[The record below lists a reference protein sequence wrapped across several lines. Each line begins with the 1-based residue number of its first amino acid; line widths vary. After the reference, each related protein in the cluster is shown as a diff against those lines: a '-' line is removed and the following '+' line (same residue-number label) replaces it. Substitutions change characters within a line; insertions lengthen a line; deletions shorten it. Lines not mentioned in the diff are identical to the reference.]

1 MRVKDESGGVPCAHV
16 AGAWAK
22 LLLSR
27 LSTIAICELTMCEL
41 TMCELTMCE
50 LTMCELTIVWRLI
63 GMIAYGG

>member
-1 MRVKDESGGVPCAHV
+1 MGVRVRVKDESGGVPCAHV

-41 TMCELTMCE
+41 T
-50 LTMCELTIVWRLI
+50 IVWRLI